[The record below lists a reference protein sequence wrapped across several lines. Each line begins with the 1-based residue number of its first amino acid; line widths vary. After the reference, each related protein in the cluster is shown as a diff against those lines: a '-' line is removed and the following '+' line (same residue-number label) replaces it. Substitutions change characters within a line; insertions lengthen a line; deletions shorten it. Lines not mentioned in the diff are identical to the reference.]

1 MNTNSNKLID
11 LPHKDIDFLNIDT
24 TRDTK
29 LFLDPTKLFST
40 KLDKIFQNASLKVE
54 SFFQEALRLYKSKQL
69 DDLEELFNHSQ
80 ECNQTHL
87 GHSKGASRGTG
98 ASKKMLMKFF
108 EQVVNSDSDSQKR
121 LMSLTA
127 MTILSPRFAEDRSSD
142 LLTNILKKEII
153 EYTLK
158 QAKIHNIQIIED
170 NKSFGYYWDDE
181 ELKWMKISSFY
192 ILGKDK
198 KPLLLLPKQIISK
211 KYYFSVEK
219 FVKIIILPIYREKF
233 AGQLGIYKNGNN
245 KPISDKYLIQKLI
258 REAYESNKWKEFAN
272 DELAKNPRLII
283 NYYDREINNLEFSV
297 RQLSDDELDDLTN

>member
-1 MNTNSNKLID
+1 MNINSDKLID

-40 KLDKIFQNASLKVE
+40 KLDRIFQNASLKVE
-54 SFFQEALRLYKSKQL
+54 SFFQEALRLYESKQL

-108 EQVVNSDSDSQKR
+108 EQVINSDDESKKR
-121 LMSLTA
+121 LLSLTA
-127 MTILSPRFAEDRSSD
+127 MTIFSPRFAEDRSSD

-170 NKSFGYYWDDE
+170 NKSFGYYWSDK
-181 ELKWMKISSFY
+181 ELKWKKISSFY
-192 ILGKDK
+192 ILGRDN

-219 FVKIIILPIYREKF
+219 FVKAIIFPKYREKF
-233 AGQLGIYKNGNN
+233 AGQLGKYKNGNN

-258 REAYESNKWKEFAN
+258 SEPYESNKWKEFAN
-272 DELAKNPRLII
+272 DELAKTPRLFI
-283 NYYDREINNLEFSV
+283 NFYDREINNLEFSV
-297 RQLSDDELDDLTN
+297 RQLSDDELDDLTK